1 VRSLWQPFPLPFR
14 LGWDSPSVRLGWLLL
29 ALAAG
34 LAIAVL
40 PLPYAGLILVGAV
53 VLIATLVEPLIGLA
67 LTLLAGPFGAL
78 ESVILGG
85 TSFDSGQLLLAL
97 TLAAWLTRSVA
108 RREIRLPRPDR
119 TVALTLGLFMAI
131 GALSLLRAP
140 SLSSGL
146 KELVKWIQI
155 ALVAW
160 FAADAAGRSSRT
172 GWVVAAVLLSGLCQA
187 LIGLWQ
193 FGLRSHGP
201 EHFEL
206 VIGFRGRV
214 LEAYRAYGTFEQP
227 NPYGG
232 FLGLLLPLALG
243 WGVGQGAHWLSRRR
257 PRSFPPSLLLPWL
270 TAGLLGAALLAS
282 WSRGA
287 WLGAAAAVAAMLLYL
302 PRRRGVGVLLVLALL
317 AAGWAAL
324 QSGLLPGSIVGR
336 LTGFADYVQ
345 FQDVRGVD
353 ITPANYAVLERMA
366 HWQAALNMADQHPW
380 LGVGL
385 GNYEAAYADYALLNW
400 PYPLGHA
407 HNIYLN
413 LLAETGVL
421 GLMAYLAFWAA
432 VIALTARVIRRG
444 PYPQRG
450 LALGLMGAWVHLS
463 VHHLVDKLY
472 VNNIYLHLGA
482 LLGLLLLL
490 QDQAGSGIPQTSERI
505 GKNSC

>member
-1 VRSLWQPFPLPFR
+1 MRLVWPLVA
-14 LGWDSPSVRLGWLLL
+14 LG
-29 ALAAG
+29 AG

-40 PLPYAGLILVGAV
+40 PLPSAGLILAGVA
-53 VLIATLVEPLIGLA
+53 VLIVTLIEPLVGLA
-67 LTLLAGPFGAL
+67 LALLAGPFGAL

-85 TSFDSGQLLLAL
+85 TSIDSGQLLLAL
-97 TLAAWLTRSVA
+97 TLAGWLARSIA

-119 TVALTLGLFMAI
+119 TIALTLGLFVAI

-140 SLSSGL
+140 SLGDGV

-160 FAADAAGRSSRT
+160 FAADAAGRRSRIS
-172 GWVVAAVLLSGLCQA
+172 WVVAAVLLSGLCQA
-187 LIGLWQ
+187 LIGIWQ
-193 FGLRSHGP
+193 FGLRGHGP

-206 VIGFRGRV
+206 IIGFRGRI

-243 WGVGQGAHWLSRRR
+243 WGVGQWAGWLSRRR
-257 PRSFPPSLLLPWL
+257 PRAFSPALVLPWL

-287 WLGAAAAVAAMLLYL
+287 WLGAAAAVAAMLFYL
-302 PRRRGVGVLLVLALL
+302 PRRRGAGLLLVLALL
-317 AAGWAAL
+317 AAGWGAL
-324 QSGLLPGSIVGR
+324 RSGLLPGSIVGR
-336 LTGFADYVQ
+336 LTGFADYVH

-366 HWQAALNMADQHPW
+366 HWQAALSMADQHPW

-385 GNYEAAYADYALLNW
+385 GNYEAAYPDYALLNW

-413 LLAETGVL
+413 LLAETGIL
-421 GLMAYLAFWAA
+421 GLVAYLAFWAA
-432 VIALTARVIRRG
+432 VIALTARVIRRA
-444 PYPQRG
+444 PYPARG

-490 QDQAGSGIPQTSERI
+490 HDQAGSGSPHLSERT
-505 GKNSC
+505 G

>member
-1 VRSLWQPFPLPFR
+1 VRSLWQPFPAPFHF
-14 LGWDSPSVRLGWLLL
+14 GWDSRAARLGWLLL

-34 LAIAVL
+34 LIIGL
-40 PLPYAGLILVGAV
+40 FPLPHAGLILAG
-53 VLIATLVEPLIGLA
+53 VLILVATLIEPLTGLA
-67 LTLLAGPFGAL
+67 LMLLAGPFGAL
-78 ESVILGG
+78 ESVIMGG

-97 TLAAWLTRSVA
+97 TLTAWLARSVA

-119 TVALTLGLFMAI
+119 TVALTLGLFVAVCT
-131 GALSLLRAP
+131 LSLLHAP

-146 KELVKWIQI
+146 KELVKWVQI

-160 FAADAAGRSSRT
+160 FAADAAGRRSRL
-172 GWVVAAVLLSGLCQA
+172 GWVVAAVLLSGLSQA

-193 FGLRSHGP
+193 FGLRGHGP

-232 FLGLLLPLALG
+232 FLGLMLPLALG
-243 WGVGQGAHWLSRRR
+243 WGVGQWAAWLSRRR
-257 PRSFPPSLLLPWL
+257 PRPALLTLVLPWL
-270 TAGLLGAALLAS
+270 AAGLLGGALLAS

-287 WLGAAAAVAAMLLYL
+287 WLGAAAAVGAVLLYL
-302 PRRRGVGVLLVLALL
+302 PRRRWLGVLLVLALL
-317 AAGWAAL
+317 AAGWVAV
-324 QSGLLPGSIVGR
+324 QSGLLPGSIVER
-336 LTGFADYVQ
+336 LTGFADYVK

-366 HWQAALNMADQHPW
+366 HWQAALNMADRHPW
-380 LGVGL
+380 LGIGL
-385 GNYEAAYADYALLNW
+385 GNYEAAYPEYALLNW
-400 PYPLGHA
+400 PYALGHA

-413 LLAETGVL
+413 LLAETGVV
-421 GLMAYLAFWAA
+421 GLVAYLAFWAA
-432 VIALTARVIRRG
+432 VIALTARIIRRA

-490 QDQAGSGIPQTSERI
+490 HDQASTRAPQISERT
-505 GKNSC
+505 G

>member
-1 VRSLWQPFPLPFR
+1 VQ
-14 LGWDSPSVRLGWLLL
+14 LGWLLL

-34 LAIAVL
+34 LAVALL
-40 PLPYAGLILVGAV
+40 PLPHAGLILVAAL
-53 VLIATLVEPLIGLA
+53 VLIATLIEPLAGLL

-85 TSFDSGQLLLAL
+85 TSFDSGQLLLLL
-97 TLAAWLTRSVA
+97 TLAAWLARSVA

-119 TVALTLGLFMAI
+119 TVALALALFVAI
-131 GALSLLRAP
+131 GALSLLHAP

-146 KELVKWIQI
+146 KELVKWVQI

-160 FAADAAGRSSRT
+160 FAANAAGRRSRA
-172 GWVVAAVLLSGLCQA
+172 GWVVAAVLLSGLSQA
-187 LIGLWQ
+187 LIGIWQ
-193 FGLRSHGP
+193 FGLRGHGP

-206 VIGFRGRV
+206 VIGFRGRI

-232 FLGLLLPLALG
+232 FLGLILPLALG
-243 WGVGQGAHWLSRRR
+243 WGVGQWAGWLCQRR
-257 PRSFPPSLLLPWL
+257 PRPVLLTLLLPWVA
-270 TAGLLGAALLAS
+270 AGLLGAALLAS

-302 PRRRGVGVLLVLALL
+302 PRRRWLGVLLLLVLL
-317 AAGWAAL
+317 AAGWAAV
-324 QSGLLPGSIVGR
+324 QSGLLPGALIDR

-366 HWQAALNMADQHPW
+366 HWQAALNMANRHPW

-385 GNYEAAYADYALLNW
+385 GNYEAAYPEYALLNW

-421 GLMAYLAFWAA
+421 GLVAYLGFWAA
-432 VIALTARVIRRG
+432 VIALTARVIGRA

-482 LLGLLLLL
+482 LLGLLLLI
-490 QDQAGSGIPQTSERI
+490 QDQAGSRPPQTSERT
-505 GKNSC
+505 G